1 MQADSEDLD
10 TLINTMKHAAAQASL
25 PGYDDALELILP
37 HAPQLQK
44 QPLSLNETLGR
55 TLCRDI
61 LADCD
66 QPRFDRSAMDGFA
79 LRHETFHQQTCYTTI
94 GTAPAGAPIGSF
106 SPRPNEI
113 VRIATG
119 APVPHPFDAV
129 IPIEQATIRQDG
141 SRERVQFLVDSCQ
154 PWQNVH
160 RQASDAHRGQIVLH
174 AGTIMA
180 PNHIGIAATVGA
192 TLLEVTERPRITVLT
207 TGDELRPVETATTQ
221 LEPQQ
226 IRNSNAP
233 MLGAFFRALGVPVL
247 KHMYVSDE
255 PQKTL
260 AAARKAMSQSH
271 LVVTVGGVSAG
282 QRDLLPWAWKKLGL
296 KTVLHGIAI
305 QPGRP
310 VFVAIASTD
319 EVEGNKLIIG
329 LPGNPVSVL
338 ATAHLILWP
347 VLRRMFSSATDENKI
362 TQPILPWRQVVVK
375 KEVMPKA
382 KRQVFRAARLLDDS
396 TVSVITWHGS
406 GDLMHTAAADG
417 WLRLPLQDY
426 PVQASTNL
434 PFLPMVG

>member
-1 MQADSEDLD
+1 MTHDA
-10 TLINTMKHAAAQASL
+10 TQASL

-44 QPLSLNETLGR
+44 QLLALNKTLGR
-55 TLCRDI
+55 ALCQDI

-79 LRHETFHQQTCYTTI
+79 LRHETFHEQTCYTII

-106 SPRPNEI
+106 SPKPNEL

-119 APVPHPFDAV
+119 APVPRPFDAV
-129 IPIEQATIRQDG
+129 IPIEQATIKQDSG
-141 SRERVQFLVDSCQ
+141 HERVQFMVDSCQ

-174 AGTIMA
+174 AGTTMA
-180 PNHIGIAATVGA
+180 PNHIGIAAAVGA
-192 TLLEVTERPRITVLT
+192 TQIEVTEQPRITVLT
-207 TGDELRPVETATTQ
+207 TGDELRPAETATNQ

-233 MLGAFFRALGVPVL
+233 MLVAFFEALGVPVL
-247 KHMYVSDE
+247 KHMYVPDE
-255 PQKTL
+255 PKETL
-260 AAARKAMSQSH
+260 AAAKKAISHSH

-282 QRDLLPWAWKKLGL
+282 QRDLLPWAWQKLGL

-319 EVEGNKLIIG
+319 EAESNKLVIG

-347 VLRRMFSSATDENKI
+347 VLRRMLSPATAENKI
-362 TQPILPWRQVVVK
+362 TQPILPWRQVILAQ
-375 KEVMPKA
+375 EVMSRA
-382 KRQVFRAARLLDDS
+382 KRQIFRAAQLLDDS
-396 TVSVITWHGS
+396 TVSVVAWHGS

-417 WLRLPLQDY
+417 WLRLPLQDN
-426 PVQASTNL
+426 PVQTSTRL